1 MLSQYLQAA
10 LDRARYEIIED
21 EEPFYG
27 EVPELPGVW
36 ATGET
41 PEVCRRN
48 LASAVEDWILFSLA
62 KGLPIPTLGD
72 VVLRQPRL
80 VAA

>member
-10 LDRARYEIIED
+10 LDCARYEILED

-62 KGLPIPTLGD
+62 KRLPIPTLGD